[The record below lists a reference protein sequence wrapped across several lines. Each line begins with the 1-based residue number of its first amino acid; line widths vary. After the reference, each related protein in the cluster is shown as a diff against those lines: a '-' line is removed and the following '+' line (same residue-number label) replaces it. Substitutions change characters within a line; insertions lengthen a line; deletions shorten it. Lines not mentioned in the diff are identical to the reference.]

1 MRIPALAVLAA
12 LSLSACG
19 GHMPMHMAMMEQG
32 YEPGALGVSAIARS
46 DWRVAEANL
55 DSLRG
60 VKADDPARL
69 INLGTVYMETG
80 RTGEALLAWQH
91 ALAAR
96 HHYMV
101 ETVDGRTISTEQ
113 LAKEA
118 LARYATAA
126 R

>member
-1 MRIPALAVLAA
+1 MKIPAMAVLAA
-12 LSLSACG
+12 LSLSACASTTRT
-19 GHMPMHMAMMEQG
+19 AMIEQG
-32 YEPGALGVSAIARS
+32 FEPGALGVSAIARS

-55 DSLRG
+55 GEMRG
-60 VKADDPARL
+60 VRADDPARL

-80 RTGEALLAWQH
+80 RTGEALHAWQR

-101 ETVDGRTISTEQ
+101 ETVAGRTLSTDQ
-113 LAKEA
+113 LAREA
-118 LARYATAA
+118 LARYATAS

>member
-1 MRIPALAVLAA
+1 MRLPALAALAA
-12 LSLSACG
+12 LSLSGCAG
-19 GHMPMHMAMMEQG
+19 SHHMMMVEQG
-32 YEPGALGVSAIARS
+32 YEPGALAVSAIARS

-55 DSLRG
+55 GAMRG

-69 INLGTVYMETG
+69 INLGTVYFETG
-80 RTGEALLAWQH
+80 RSREAFAAWQR
-91 ALAAR
+91 ALAAK

-101 ETVDGRTISTEQ
+101 ETVDGRTVSTEQ

-118 LARYATAA
+118 LNRYALAS